1 MSLPAYGH
9 DISCPCNVA
18 GAAIGGGYRVIF
30 IKDRALQE
38 QIIIDTAGDVAA
50 AAKLCGA
57 AVLTSQLDI
66 RQACR
71 DRGVRLIGSG
81 EEHQV

>member
-1 MSLPAYGH
+1 MSLPAIYF
-9 DISCPCNVA
+9 DVA

-57 AVLTSQLDI
+57 AVLTSQLDV

-71 DRGVRLIGSG
+71 ERGVRLLDNRG
-81 EEHQV
+81 ERER

>member
-1 MSLPAYGH
+1 MNLPATYF
-9 DISCPCNVA
+9 DVA
-18 GAAIGGGYRVIF
+18 GTAIGGGYRVIF

-66 RQACR
+66 RQTCR
-71 DRGVRLIGSG
+71 DHGVRLIDSR
-81 EEHQV
+81 EEREG